1 MDLSQAGGSAV
12 TDYGNTMANLRA
24 QDQASRDFIAARQQ
38 RYEASGQQ
46 EQVPGQQVAA
56 EGTSTSMS
64 LPDSGSVPAAGI
76 GAGSPQ
82 MTGRQTLAGP
92 ASPVSGVPAQPATPT
107 AGGRSGGAQGDQQ
120 VMAPNPAGA
129 WAGRTAQPSTLDQLR
144 EEQQRNA
151 AYRAYA
157 AHQGTFDTLPAGQE
171 PIPNI
176 DQLIKDSDA
185 KLAAMKNTA
194 AAASR
199 GQQSLTSAANPANV
213 GPTGASFVD
222 RIRQAESGGN
232 MQAVSPKG
240 ATSDMQVMPRTA
252 ADPGFGVQPAKDAS
266 LGERSRVGSDYA
278 NALLQKYG
286 NEPEAAAAYNWG
298 PGNFDAWKAA
308 GSDPSKM
315 PAETRAYVAK
325 VTGQGSGPSSVSRVL
340 TAMAPGQNAQAAEAP
355 PQAPAQGPV
364 FTAANGST
372 FTIPQQYDD
381 GQIASMRQQS
391 VMAKNAAHM
400 AWMQYQQNPNPQTT
414 QAYQQAVG
422 QAQQISQGLYDA
434 DIYAKTQQAQAGNPQ
449 AFSALLNEYSNKVG
463 QPIQVVPEGNGSYS
477 LRAKGGQVIAHGDP
491 SALAGTLGG
500 VLNSAARANAIKL
513 AQIHAEESAKATA
526 VEGAKQPVEMAKLQT
541 ELAKQLGINASQEV
555 QKRIESGATKV
566 TQGIDGSWLITDP
579 LVGKFQV
586 VNPTKPNLVGGPT
599 VSGGQMP
606 R

>member
-56 EGTSTSMS
+56 EGTSTSMN

-82 MTGRQTLAGP
+82 MAGRQTLAGP

-213 GPTGASFVD
+213 GPTGAPAKPLSSAERGMQEDVQ
-222 RIRQAESGGN
+222 QAYQGAGGPMTPERVQAAVTRTQDEIDAIQREIQRPQQNKDATGYLQAALAKAQSTLQALKSGG
-232 MQAVSPKG
+232 
-240 ATSDMQVMPRTA
+240 
-252 ADPGFGVQPAKDAS
+252 AS
-266 LGERSRVGSDYA
+266 A
-278 NALLQKYG
+278 
-286 NEPEAAAAYNWG
+286 
-298 PGNFDAWKAA
+298 
-308 GSDPSKM
+308 
-315 PAETRAYVAK
+315 
-325 VTGQGSGPSSVSRVL
+325 L
-340 TAMAPGQNAQAAEAP
+340 TAMAPGQNAQAAE
-355 PQAPAQGPV
+355 APAQGPV

-414 QAYQQAVG
+414 AAYQQAVG
-422 QAQQISQGLYDA
+422 QAQQIGQGLYDA

-500 VLNSAARANAIKL
+500 VLNSAARANAMKL

-526 VEGAKQPVEMAKLQT
+526 TEGAKQPVEMAKLQT